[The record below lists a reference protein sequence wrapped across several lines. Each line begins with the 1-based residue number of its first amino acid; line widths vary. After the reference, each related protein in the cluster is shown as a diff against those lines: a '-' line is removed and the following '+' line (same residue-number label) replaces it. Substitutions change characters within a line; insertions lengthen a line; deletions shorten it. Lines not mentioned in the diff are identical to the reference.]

1 MSVKHKPLLHETV
14 AAGMRSE
21 VAAIFF
27 SYRRIPLNVT
37 YSISVALHHYEK
49 KLTKNFRPTD
59 ILLVFSLCSQI
70 Y

>member
-21 VAAIFF
+21 VAASFF

-37 YSISVALHHYEK
+37 YSISVALHATYSANFDEMVHK
-49 KLTKNFRPTD
+49 PQVNLT
-59 ILLVFSLCSQI
+59 VE
-70 Y
+70 